1 MKTSI
6 GILNGN
12 AMKVYLIRH
21 GKDDDRYRGGW
32 SNLGLIKEGEEQ
44 SQRLASY
51 LKQHS
56 KEYPISQIISSDL
69 KRAICTAKAI
79 QKELDVPITLSKD
92 WREMNNG
99 DLAGMLNS
107 VALEKYPELFFNT
120 LRMDECYPNGES
132 PIDFFN
138 RIKITFD
145 KLLKDELNNN
155 VAIVTHSGVINII
168 YHIVKNI
175 EWSNKNKTFPI
186 KNVSLHTLEYKDG
199 KVEFLEENK
208 MVI

>member
-1 MKTSI
+1 MSSI
-6 GILNGN
+6 NVKVGN
-12 AMKVYLIRH
+12 V
-21 GKDDDRYRGGW
+21 
-32 SNLGLIKEGEEQ
+32 
-44 SQRLASY
+44 
-51 LKQHS
+51 
-56 KEYPISQIISSDL
+56 DL
-69 KRAICTAKAI
+69 KRPLILASGTCNFGHELSEYYDLSILGGLSSKGLTIRPRQGNEGCRVAETA
-79 QKELDVPITLSKD
+79 S
-92 WREMNNG
+92 
-99 DLAGMLNS
+99 GMLNS